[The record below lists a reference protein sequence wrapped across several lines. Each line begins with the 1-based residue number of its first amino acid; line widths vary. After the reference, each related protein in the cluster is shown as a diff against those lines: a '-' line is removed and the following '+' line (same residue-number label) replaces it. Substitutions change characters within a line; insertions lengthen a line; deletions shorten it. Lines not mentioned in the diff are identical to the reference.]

1 MSAAL
6 PARVLRLVA
15 LPILFA
21 VATAAHGQT
30 GPAEASQSAERR
42 GDDAG
47 TRWVV
52 STSLYTRHFHPSPDH
67 NNHQRLIGLERIR
80 DDGRLIGLAFFRNSF
95 DQPST
100 MAFIGQRWDST
111 ERLPGA
117 YLKLIGGLLH
127 GYKDEYRDKIP
138 FNRFGIAP
146 VVIPSVGWQFGR
158 GALEMVLFG
167 NSGVMWT
174 VGYTLR

>member
-6 PARVLRLVA
+6 PDRLLRLLAV
-15 LPILFA
+15 LILLTLA
-21 VATAAHGQT
+21 GVVRAQSGSTEATA
-30 GPAEASQSAERR
+30 PIESR
-42 GDDAG
+42 GDEPAA
-47 TRWVV
+47 RWVL
-52 STSLYTRHFHPSPDH
+52 STSVYTRHFHPSPDH
-67 NNHQRLIGLERIR
+67 NNHQRLLSAERIR

-100 MAFIGQRWDST
+100 LAFVGQRWDST

-117 YLKLIGGLLH
+117 YLKLIGGFLH
-127 GYKDEYRDKIP
+127 GYKGEYRDKIP

-146 VVIPSVGWQFGR
+146 VVIPSVGWQYGR
-158 GALEMVLFG
+158 GAIEMVLFG

-174 VGYTLR
+174 VGYTFR